1 MVTEVMAVDQELVGL
16 VLLVL
21 AGERKRSGAERAD
34 EGRIALQEK
43 RERPAGVQRWWGW
56 KGNM

>member
-1 MVTEVMAVDQELVGL
+1 MVTELMAVGRELVGL
-16 VLLVL
+16 LPLL
-21 AGERKRSGAERAD
+21 AGERKRNGAERAD